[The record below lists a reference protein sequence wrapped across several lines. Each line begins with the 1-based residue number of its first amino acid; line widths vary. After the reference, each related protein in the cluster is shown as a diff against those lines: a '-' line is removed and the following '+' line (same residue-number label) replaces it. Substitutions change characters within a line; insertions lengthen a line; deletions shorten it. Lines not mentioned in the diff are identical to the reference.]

1 MTAHQG
7 HQGPGRLARLAVGAG
22 CAAMAL
28 GAVGLAGNTAGVRPA
43 DVGRWALGANLV
55 HDLVAVPLVLLAGTL
70 VRRLVPAPYRGVVQ
84 ASLVVSAVVTL
95 FAFPFVRGYGRVP
108 NNPSALPRNYGAGLL
123 EVLAAVWVVA
133 GAALVGRIAVS
144 WRRRSTSA
152 PMVAHSVS
160 GWSKRQRS
168 AP

>member
-1 MTAHQG
+1 VTAHQG

-123 EVLAAVWVVA
+123 EVLATVWVVA

-152 PMVAHSVS
+152 PMMAHSVS
-160 GWSKRQRS
+160 G
-168 AP
+168 